1 MKEGIFKQLVSV
13 VRYLANLERTT
24 TAGRINI
31 LGMLLSLILA
41 ISLSLAPLFETLV
54 RLFRPGVDVGAPLIQ
69 IFAMFC
75 VFTLICSS
83 MIAYMERSGENKPNQ
98 PAAKDHV
105 EKSDERPDKPR
116 S

>member
-1 MKEGIFKQLVSV
+1 MKEGIFKQLVSL

-54 RLFRPGVDVGAPLIQ
+54 RLFRPNVEVGAPLVQ
-69 IFAMFC
+69 IFVLFC
-75 VFTLICSS
+75 FFTIICSS
-83 MIAYMERSGENKPNQ
+83 MIAYMERSRENKIDRPV
-98 PAAKDHV
+98 AKDLP
-105 EKSDERPDKPR
+105 ESSDKRAGKS
-116 S
+116 